1 MSILR
6 VDKLLAN
13 LSYGSRKE
21 IKKLVSQKRVMID
34 ETLVLKPEEKFDTE
48 KNKLYLDGIHIN
60 YEEFEYYMLNK
71 PKGYISATEDN
82 IHKTVMELIPSKLK
96 GLAPVGRLD
105 IDTEGFL
112 LVSND
117 GKLAHR
123 LISPS
128 NNVPKEYYADIEGRL
143 PEDVQKIFAEGM
155 PLEKDF
161 TTKPAKL
168 NIISNDTNAAKISL
182 IIYEGKFHQVKRMV
196 GYCDK
201 EVVDLQ
207 RLTMGTLVL
216 DENLKRGEW
225 RRLSKKELEL
235 LFASVK

>member
-21 IKKLVSQKRVMID
+21 IKKLISQKRVRID

-143 PEDVQKIFAEGM
+143 PEDVEKIFAEGM

-168 NIISNDTNAAKISL
+168 NIISNDANTAKISL
-182 IIYEGKFHQVKRMV
+182 IIYEGKFHQVKRMFEYV
-196 GYCDK
+196 NCKVTYLKRTSFAG
-201 EVVDLQ
+201 LA
-207 RLTMGTLVL
+207 L
-216 DENLKRGEW
+216 DENLKLGNARK
-225 RRLSKKELEL
+225 LTKEEL
-235 LFASVK
+235 DILKAY